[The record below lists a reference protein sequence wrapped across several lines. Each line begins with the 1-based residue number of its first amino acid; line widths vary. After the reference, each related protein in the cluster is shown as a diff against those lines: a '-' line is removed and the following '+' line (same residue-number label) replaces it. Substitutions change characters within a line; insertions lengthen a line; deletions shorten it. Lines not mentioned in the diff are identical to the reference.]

1 MKSLFYGTGSVPV
14 DVGHLPLLARLS
26 GLFLMT
32 CVIQMFLRTVTG
44 SHWRRFYLR
53 STSVFSALEVFFTRM
68 RYMNLHLTLTLVF
81 WSLHSCTVQFIC
93 ETCDRNE
100 RWACLFINDWDC
112 VNGCR
117 TTSWL
122 PTSPLNAP
130 THRRLT
136 LSVQCSTGRTKTCTP
151 SCLKWRHSWRRGR
164 KPPCRRWRARLQ
176 TSRNSWML
184 RRGNTICHCK
194 TRILY
199 YMLNPLTSTIA
210 IWVQL

>member
-26 GLFLMT
+26 GTLPDDMRDPDVSEDSYRQSLKTF
-32 CVIQMFLRTVTG
+32 
-44 SHWRRFYLR
+44 FYLR
-53 STSVFSALEVFFTRM
+53 RTSVISTLEVFLRECAIWIYIWHWHWHSF
-68 RYMNLHLTLTLVF
+68 F
-81 WSLHSCTVQFIC
+81 WSLHSCTVQFIS
-93 ETCDRNE
+93 ETSHRNE
-100 RWACLFINDWDC
+100 RWVCVLINDWDC

-136 LSVQCSTGRTKTCTP
+136 PSVQCSTGRTKTCTP

-164 KPPCRRWRARLQ
+164 KPPCRRWRARSQ

-199 YMLNPLTSTIA
+199 YL
-210 IWVQL
+210 V